1 MVFQPIRAYNRD
13 AGHIKWVALSTICN
27 VCLCVGLHTALSLS
41 ASTGPLCVTS
51 CMGSQCFSLLVWE
64 GQHSRGAGTSATM
77 VSMTTTCATTGPT
90 AVSTIRGMRPL
101 APTSLLAYWVSK
113 VSQHRSWYCTAQIFC
128 GL

>member
-51 CMGSQCFSLLVWE
+51 CMGSQCFSLF
-64 GQHSRGAGTSATM
+64 
-77 VSMTTTCATTGPT
+77 
-90 AVSTIRGMRPL
+90 
-101 APTSLLAYWVSK
+101 
-113 VSQHRSWYCTAQIFC
+113 WYEKDSIVGVLGHLQPWCR
-128 GL
+128 